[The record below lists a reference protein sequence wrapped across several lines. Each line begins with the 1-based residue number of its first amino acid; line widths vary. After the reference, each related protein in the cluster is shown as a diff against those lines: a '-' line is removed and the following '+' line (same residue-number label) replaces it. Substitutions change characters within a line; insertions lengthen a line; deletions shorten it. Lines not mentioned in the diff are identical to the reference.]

1 MSDERL
7 DKELDIAISEM
18 TEQKNALIATL
29 IECGMSDL
37 MASSVADRIGDYVA
51 TIGTVAILA
60 AAKKRKSD

>member
-1 MSDERL
+1 M
-7 DKELDIAISEM
+7 DKELDMAISEM
-18 TEQKNALIATL
+18 TERKDALIAAL

-60 AAKKRKSD
+60 AAKRRESD